1 MVEQAKILEHDADAP
16 PERGDLVLV
25 EFGGVL
31 AENTD
36 GSARRAQRQ
45 QHQPQQR
52 RLAGAGRPGEE
63 LKALR
68 RDGEIEVADDLGAD
82 AVAQADILK
91 A

>member
-1 MVEQAKILEHDADAP
+1 MVEQAKVLEHDADP
-16 PERGDLVLV
+16 PPQRRDLVLV
-25 EFGGVL
+25 ELGRVL
-31 AENTD
+31 AENAD
-36 GSARRAQRQ
+36 RSARRAQRQ
-45 QHQPQQR
+45 QHQPQHR

-82 AVAQADILK
+82 AVAQADIVK